1 MIPSGLAPLAAAG
14 FVLSSHNDGGSDGL
28 IYLAVGFLVGL
39 ACIYIGA
46 KKWRVGRLIKN
57 TPTQRARSVAVGR
70 AELSGVCRNVGVTYA
85 QPYAEGECVYRH
97 WEVEEYQE
105 SSDPDDNSSEW
116 VTVDS
121 GTDVAP
127 FFVEDDTGRVLV
139 DTTQGPQFEISEDNC
154 YSTKVDAHEE
164 APPEVQSFQ
173 EGSGNWMG
181 IDEDT
186 SPAEAMEKM
195 PFSEQIDGL
204 FGGNMQ
210 EMMEAGSAGGM
221 QPEEGASSE
230 EMQRQMMERYFDDE
244 VLDENGQPREDLS
257 DAELRAAMD
266 DDMKEMGP
274 SDMFQE
280 MVGGAGDG
288 EDTGGDGQQSAADA
302 GSRST
307 GHASNGTAGSA
318 GTATEDDGDGD
329 QGTPDVVQE
338 LGGTGTTGSMG
349 TGTSLGKKLVGA
361 TLGEVTG
368 GRFGSTG
375 GGGGGLF
382 GSGGSM
388 NSYNKRR
395 FSHEVFPVDADVYVF
410 GEAQPRQGASGSNA
424 ARLKLGQD
432 ETTDQFI
439 VSDQGEKEVVKQYT
453 WRGPL
458 WIGAGILVSA
468 GCLGGILL
476 GSGIV

>member
-1 MIPSGLAPLAAAG
+1 MIPGGPAPLAAAG
-14 FVLSSHNDGGSDGL
+14 FVLSSHDGGGSNGL
-28 IYLAVGFLVGL
+28 MILGFGFLVGL
-39 ACIYIGA
+39 ACIYVGA

-70 AELSGVCRNVGVTYA
+70 AELSGVCRDVGTTYA
-85 QPYAEGECVYRH
+85 QPYSDGECVYRH

-105 SSDPDDNSSEW
+105 STDPDDNSSEW

-127 FFVEDDTGRVLV
+127 FFVEDDTGQVLV

-164 APPEVQSFQ
+164 APPEVRSFH

-195 PFSEQIDGL
+195 PFSGKIDGL
-204 FGGNMQ
+204 LGGSMQ
-210 EMMEAGSAGGM
+210 EMMEAGSGDRMG
-221 QPEEGASSE
+221 PKEGTSGE
-230 EMQRQMMERYFDDE
+230 EMQRQFMQRHFDDE
-244 VLDENGQPREDLS
+244 VLDENGQLREDVS
-257 DAELRAAMD
+257 EAELQAAMD
-266 DDMKEMGP
+266 DDVKGMGP
-274 SDMFQE
+274 SDMFAE
-280 MVGGAGDG
+280 MAAGGASDGD
-288 EDTGGDGQQSAADA
+288 DTGGDNQQSAAGTGDA
-302 GSRST
+302 SAGVADDS
-307 GHASNGTAGSA
+307 GTANGDR
-318 GTATEDDGDGD
+318 TASGENGD
-329 QGTPDVVQE
+329 QGTPDVVEE

-349 TGTSLGKKLVGA
+349 TGTSIAGKVVGA

-368 GRFGSTG
+368 GRLGTSTG
-375 GGGGGLF
+375 GGSLL
-382 GSGGSM
+382 GSGGSV
-388 NSYNKRR
+388 NSYNKRQ
-395 FSHEVFPVDADVYVF
+395 FSHEVLPVDEDVYAF
-410 GEAQPRQGASGSNA
+410 GEAQPRDGASGSNA

-453 WRGPL
+453 LWGPL

-468 GCLGGILL
+468 GCLGGMLAI
-476 GSGIV
+476 SGIV